1 MKKLFLIVIMVVF
14 VFTFFGCTGKSAYTP
29 PDTCLNVD
37 GTQKESIILERI
49 DHPRETAVFLKLA
62 STTIASQVTPEYID
76 EMISVIDTTKNML
89 ESSNYSEVSTYL
101 LEQISV
107 LRSKYSTQLMIV
119 SQYCQDLVNVELPI
133 YECDKALLRKH
144 LREQKELLKLQL
156 IE

>member
-1 MKKLFLIVIMVVF
+1 MKKLFLIFITIVF
-14 VFTFFGCTGKSAYTP
+14 VFTFFGCAGKSAYTP
-29 PDTCLNVD
+29 PDACLNAD

-89 ESSNYSEVSTYL
+89 ESSSYSGVSTYL

-144 LREQKELLKLQL
+144 LREQKELLRGML
-156 IE
+156 